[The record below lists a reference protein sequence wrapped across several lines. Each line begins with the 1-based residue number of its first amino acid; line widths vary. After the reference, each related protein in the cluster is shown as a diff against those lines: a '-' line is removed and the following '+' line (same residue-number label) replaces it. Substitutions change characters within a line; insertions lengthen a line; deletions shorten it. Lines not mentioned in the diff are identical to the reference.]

1 MQLVNPSTVTKTKP
15 NDRYGFVVAGFAVLT
30 ALSSFVVPLGTL
42 SRSFG
47 GEGALLVHPGRIL
60 DFTGR
65 LPPTL
70 PDFSSVTLVTWL
82 LILALFALAGL
93 AFTRSKFTIFAGVL
107 VIALTILDVGLF
119 VRAIDMIQM
128 PLLAAG
134 TAYRKLPFRNLG
146 PNLLPFLAI
155 LSGIAGIVYS
165 LAQNPTRARVFAGY
179 RGGLVPVIAMLLSML
194 VGGVVILVLQ
204 GVPGGEKYPD
214 IVSSLIGKLD
224 LLWFSYSSLLGP
236 ALPKFRP
243 SLDLSGIWQSLSL
256 ATPLIFT
263 GLGLAF
269 SFRTGS
275 FNIGAPGQI
284 IFGALFATAVGVYVP
299 GPWVIIGPL
308 AVVAAAVGGGLW
320 GAIPGWLKARFGSSE
335 VINTIMLNS
344 IAASILVF
352 LIGANDYKFFGQTV
366 TLPFK
371 AEGGEAKSALLGDGA
386 RLQNMVELF
395 GLRTGQNIITLAV
408 PLVLIGA
415 ILGWLFARGNFQ
427 RRAMTTVGTAVVG
440 LILGFILPKITLNIS
455 GSMTNSGLNV
465 SFLVSLLAAVFVG
478 VFLWR
483 TAYGFDLRAVGFA
496 PKAAEYGGVN
506 IGRNTILAMAISGA
520 LCGLAATHYVLGGAL
535 TDYRLKQ
542 VIPADIA
549 GFGGITVALLG
560 QNTPVGVILSSILF
574 GVLGTGGLNLDQA
587 LDKVSREIVTVL
599 QALIV
604 LFIATR
610 GFLPNSFFKP
620 APPPKEPEKLT
631 LEKPE
636 VSA

>member
-1 MQLVNPSTVTKTKP
+1 MTRAKP
-15 NDRYGFVVAGFAVLT
+15 NDRYGLVVAGFAILT
-30 ALSSFVVPLGTL
+30 ALASFLVPLGTL

-47 GEGALLVHPGRIL
+47 GEGALLIHPGRIL

-65 LPPTL
+65 LPTTL

-82 LILALFALAGL
+82 LILVLLALAGL
-93 AFTRSKFTIFAGVL
+93 AFTRSKWTLVTGVL
-107 VIALTILDVGLF
+107 VIVLTIIDMALF
-119 VRAIDMIQM
+119 VRAIDLIQA

-134 TAYRKLPFRNLG
+134 TAYRRLPFRNLG
-146 PNLLPFLAI
+146 PNLWLFLSIFA
-155 LSGIAGIVYS
+155 GIAAIVYS
-165 LAQNPTRARVFAGY
+165 LAQNEARARAFAAY
-179 RGGLVPVIAMLLSML
+179 RSGLVPVIAMLLSIV
-194 VGGVVILVLQ
+194 VGGVVILILQ
-204 GVPGGEKYPD
+204 GVPGNDLHPD
-214 IVSSLIGKLD
+214 PLSSLIGKID

-256 ATPLIFT
+256 ATPLIFS

-269 SFRTGS
+269 GFRTGL

-284 IFGALFATAVGVYVP
+284 IFGALFATAVGVYIP
-299 GPWVIIGPL
+299 GPWIIIGPL

-335 VINTIMLNS
+335 VINTIMLN
-344 IAASILVF
+344 AVASSVLVF
-352 LIGANDYKFFGQTV
+352 LIGANEYKFFGQTV
-366 TLPFK
+366 YFPFK
-371 AEGGEAKSALLGDGA
+371 AEGGEAKSAELGAGA

-395 GLRTGQNIITLAV
+395 GLRTGQNEITLML
-408 PLVLIGA
+408 PLALIGA
-415 ILGWLFARGNFQ
+415 ALGWLLSRGDF
-427 RRAMTTVGTAVVG
+427 RRRGLTAGVSAIVGVVLG
-440 LILGFILPKITLNIS
+440 LILPKITLNIS

-465 SFLVSLLAAVFVG
+465 SFLVSLLAAIFVG

-483 TAYGFDLRAVGFA
+483 TAYGFDMRAVGLA

-520 LCGLAATHYVLGGAL
+520 LCGLGATHYVLGGAL
-535 TDYRLKQ
+535 TEYRLKQ
-542 VIPADIA
+542 VLPADIA

-560 QNTPVGVILSSILF
+560 QNTPVGVILSSLLF

-610 GFLPNSFFKP
+610 GFLPSSFFKP
-620 APPPKEPEKLT
+620 APPPKEADPDKPE
-631 LEKPE
+631 LEKQALEE
-636 VSA
+636 VKA

>member
-1 MQLVNPSTVTKTKP
+1 MTRAKP
-15 NDRYGFVVAGFAVLT
+15 NDRYGLVVAGFAILT
-30 ALSSFVVPLGTL
+30 ALASFLVPLGTL

-47 GEGALLVHPGRIL
+47 GEGALLIHPGRIL

-65 LPPTL
+65 LPTTM
-70 PDFSSVTLVTWL
+70 PDFSSVTLVAWL
-82 LILALFALAGL
+82 LIFALLILAGL
-93 AFTRSKFTIFAGVL
+93 AFTRSKWMLVAGVL
-107 VIALTILDVGLF
+107 VIVLTIVDLGLF
-119 VRAIDMIQM
+119 VRAIDVIQA

-134 TAYRKLPFRNLG
+134 TAYRRLPFRNLG
-146 PNLLPFLAI
+146 PNLWLFLSI
-155 LSGIAGIVYS
+155 FVGIAAIVYS
-165 LAQNPTRARVFAGY
+165 LAQNQARARAFVAY
-179 RGGLVPVIAMLLSML
+179 RGGLVPVVAMLLSIV
-194 VGGVVILVLQ
+194 VGGVVILILQ
-204 GVPGGEKYPD
+204 GVPGNDLHPD
-214 IVSSLIGKLD
+214 ALSSLIGKID

-256 ATPLIFT
+256 ATPLIFS

-269 SFRTGS
+269 GFRTGL

-284 IFGALFATAVGVYVP
+284 VFGALFATAVGVYIP
-299 GPWVIIGPL
+299 GPWIVIGPL
-308 AVVAAAVGGGLW
+308 AVVAAAVGGGFW

-344 IAASILVF
+344 IAAGVLVF
-352 LIGANDYKFFGQTV
+352 LIGANDYKFFGQTIHF
-366 TLPFK
+366 PFK
-371 AEGGEAKSALLGDGA
+371 AEGGEAKSALLGEGA

-395 GLRTGQNIITLAV
+395 GLRTGQNEITLMLPLALIAAV
-408 PLVLIGA
+408 
-415 ILGWLFARGNFQ
+415 LGWIFSRGDF
-427 RRAMTTVGTAVVG
+427 RRRGLTAGVAAIAGVVLG
-440 LILGFILPKITLNIS
+440 LILPKITLNIS

-465 SFLVSLLAAVFVG
+465 SFLVSLLAAIFVG

-483 TAYGFDLRAVGFA
+483 TAYGFDMRAVGFA

-506 IGRNTILAMAISGA
+506 IGRNTIMAMAISGA
-520 LCGLAATHYVLGGAL
+520 LCGLGATHYVLGGAL
-535 TDYRLKQ
+535 TEYRLKQ
-542 VIPADIA
+542 SMPADIA

-560 QNTPVGVILSSILF
+560 QNTPVGVIVSSILF

-620 APPPKEPEKLT
+620 APPPKEAE
-631 LEKPE
+631 LEQQAK
-636 VSA
+636 VDV

>member
-1 MQLVNPSTVTKTKP
+1 MIEAKP
-15 NDRYGFVVAGFAVLT
+15 NDRYGLVVAGFAILT
-30 ALSSFVVPLGTL
+30 ALASFLVPLGTL

-47 GEGALLVHPGRIL
+47 GEGALLIHPGRIL

-65 LPPTL
+65 LPTTL
-70 PDFSSVTLVTWL
+70 PDFSSVTLVAWL
-82 LILALFALAGL
+82 LILALLAVAGL
-93 AFTRSKFTIFAGVL
+93 AFTRSKFTLVAGVL
-107 VIALTILDVGLF
+107 VIVLTLIDMGLF
-119 VRAIDMIQM
+119 VRAIDLIQA

-134 TAYRKLPFRNLG
+134 TAYRRLPFRNFG
-146 PNLLPFLAI
+146 PNLWLFLTI
-155 LSGIAGIVYS
+155 FVGIAAIVYS
-165 LAQNPTRARVFAGY
+165 LAQNSARARAFAAY
-179 RGGLVPVIAMLLSML
+179 RGGLVPVVAMLLSIV
-194 VGGVVILVLQ
+194 VGGVVILILQ
-204 GVPGGEKYPD
+204 GVPGGERYPD
-214 IVSSLIGKLD
+214 ALSSLIGKID

-256 ATPLIFT
+256 ATPLIFS
-263 GLGLAF
+263 GLGLSF
-269 SFRTGS
+269 GFRTGL

-284 IFGALFATAVGVYVP
+284 IFGALFATAVGIYVP

-308 AVVAAAVGGGLW
+308 AVIAAAVGGGLW

-335 VINTIMLNS
+335 VINTIMLNA
-344 IAASILVF
+344 IASSILVF
-352 LIGANDYKFFGQTV
+352 LIGANEYKFFGQTV
-366 TLPFK
+366 KFPFK
-371 AEGGEAKSALLGDGA
+371 AEGGEAKSALLGTGA

-395 GLRTGQNIITLAV
+395 GLRTGQNEITLML
-408 PLVLIGA
+408 PLALIGA
-415 ILGWLFARGNFQ
+415 ALGWIFSRGNF
-427 RRAMTTVGTAVVG
+427 RRRGLTAGAAAIAGVVFG
-440 LILGFILPKITLNIS
+440 LILPKITLNIS

-465 SFLVSLLAAVFVG
+465 SFLVSLLAAAFVG

-483 TAYGFDLRAVGFA
+483 TAYGFDMRAVGFA

-520 LCGLAATHYVLGGAL
+520 LCGLGATHYVLGGAL
-535 TDYRLKQ
+535 TEYRLKQ
-542 VIPADIA
+542 VLPADIA

-620 APPPKEPEKLT
+620 APPPKEPEL
-631 LEKPE
+631 KPE
-636 VSA
+636 QVKV

>member
-1 MQLVNPSTVTKTKP
+1 MTRAKP
-15 NDRYGFVVAGFAVLT
+15 NDRYGLVVAGFAILT
-30 ALSSFVVPLGTL
+30 ALASFLVPLGTL

-47 GEGALLVHPGRIL
+47 GEGALLIHPGRIL

-65 LPPTL
+65 LPPTM
-70 PDFSSVTLVTWL
+70 PDFAGVTLVAWL
-82 LILALFALAGL
+82 LIVALLVLAGL
-93 AFTRSKFTIFAGVL
+93 AFTRSKWTLAAGVL
-107 VIALTILDVGLF
+107 VIVLTIIDLALF
-119 VRAIDMIQM
+119 VRAIDVIQA

-134 TAYRKLPFRNLG
+134 TAYRRLPFRNLG
-146 PNLLPFLAI
+146 PNLWLFLSIFA
-155 LSGIAGIVYS
+155 GIAAIVYS
-165 LAQNPTRARVFAGY
+165 LAQNEARARAFAAA
-179 RGGLVPVIAMLLSML
+179 RGGLVPVVAMLLSIV
-194 VGGVVILVLQ
+194 VGGIVILILQ
-204 GVPGGEKYPD
+204 GVPGNDLHPD
-214 IVSSLIGKLD
+214 PISSLIGKID

-256 ATPLIFT
+256 ATPLIFS

-269 SFRTGS
+269 GFRTGL

-284 IFGALFATAVGVYVP
+284 IFGALFATAVGVYIP
-299 GPWVIIGPL
+299 GPWIIIGPL
-308 AVVAAAVGGGLW
+308 AVIAAAVGGGLW
-320 GAIPGWLKARFGSSE
+320 GALPGWLKARFGSSE
-335 VINTIMLNS
+335 VINTIMLN
-344 IAASILVF
+344 AVASSVLVF
-352 LIGANDYKFFGQTV
+352 LIGANEYKFFGQTV
-366 TLPFK
+366 HFPFK
-371 AEGGEAKSALLGDGA
+371 AEGGEAKSAELGAGA

-395 GLRTGQNIITLAV
+395 GLRTGQNEITLML
-408 PLVLIGA
+408 PLALLGA
-415 ILGWLFARGNFQ
+415 ALGWFLAKGNIRRRGL
-427 RRAMTTVGTAVVG
+427 TAGVAAIAGVVLG
-440 LILGFILPKITLNIS
+440 LILPKITLNIS

-483 TAYGFDLRAVGFA
+483 TAYGFDMRAVGLA

-506 IGRNTILAMAISGA
+506 IARNTILAMAISGA
-520 LCGLAATHYVLGGAL
+520 LCGLGATHYVLGGAL
-535 TDYRLKQ
+535 TEYRLKQ
-542 VIPADIA
+542 SIPADIA

-560 QNTPVGVILSSILF
+560 QNTPVGVILSSLLF

-620 APPPKEPEKLT
+620 APPPKEPEPDKSQ
-631 LEKPE
+631 LEKPALEE
-636 VSA
+636 VKA

>member
-1 MQLVNPSTVTKTKP
+1 M
-15 NDRYGFVVAGFAVLT
+15 AGFAILT
-30 ALSSFVVPLGTL
+30 ALASFLVPLGTL

-47 GEGALLVHPGRIL
+47 GEGALLIHPGRIL

-65 LPPTL
+65 LPPTM
-70 PDFSSVTLVTWL
+70 PDFSSVTLVTWI
-82 LILALFALAGL
+82 LILALLTMAGL
-93 AFTRSKFTIFAGVL
+93 AFTRSKFTLIAGVL
-107 VIALTILDVGLF
+107 VIVLTLIDMGLF
-119 VRAIDMIQM
+119 VRAIDLIQA

-134 TAYRKLPFRNLG
+134 TAYRRLPFRNLG
-146 PNLLPFLAI
+146 PNLWLFLSIFA
-155 LSGIAGIVYS
+155 GIAAIVYS
-165 LAQNPTRARVFAGY
+165 LAQNEARARAFAAY
-179 RGGLVPVIAMLLSML
+179 RGGLVPVIAMLLSIV
-194 VGGVVILVLQ
+194 VGGVVILILQ
-204 GVPGGEKYPD
+204 GVPGNDLHPD
-214 IVSSLIGKLD
+214 PVSSLIGKID

-256 ATPLIFT
+256 ATPLIFS

-269 SFRTGS
+269 GFRTGL

-284 IFGALFATAVGVYVP
+284 VFGALFATAVGVYIP
-299 GPWVIIGPL
+299 GPWIIIGPL

-320 GAIPGWLKARFGSSE
+320 GALPGWLKARFGSSE

-344 IAASILVF
+344 IAAGVLVF

-366 TLPFK
+366 HFPFK
-371 AEGGEAKSALLGDGA
+371 AEGGEAKSALLGEGA

-395 GLRTGQNIITLAV
+395 GLRTGQNQITLML
-408 PLVLIGA
+408 PLALIGLA
-415 ILGWLFARGNFQ
+415 LGWVFSRGDF
-427 RRAMTTVGTAVVG
+427 RRRGLTSGIGVIAGVVLG
-440 LILGFILPKITLNIS
+440 LILPKITLNIS

-465 SFLVSLLAAVFVG
+465 SFLVSLLAAIFVG

-483 TAYGFDLRAVGFA
+483 TAYGFDMRAVGLA

-506 IGRNTILAMAISGA
+506 IGRNTIMAMAISGA
-520 LCGLAATHYVLGGAL
+520 LCGLGATHYVLGGAL
-535 TDYRLKQ
+535 TEYRLKQ
-542 VIPADIA
+542 AMPADIA

-560 QNTPVGVILSSILF
+560 QNTPVGVIVSSILF

-620 APPPKEPEKLT
+620 APPPKEPEPDKPK

-636 VSA
+636 VNV

>member
-1 MQLVNPSTVTKTKP
+1 M
-15 NDRYGFVVAGFAVLT
+15 AGFAILT
-30 ALSSFVVPLGTL
+30 ALASFLVPLGTL

-47 GEGALLVHPGRIL
+47 GEGALLIHPGRIL

-65 LPPTL
+65 LPTTL
-70 PDFSSVTLVTWL
+70 PDFSSVTLVAWV
-82 LILALFALAGL
+82 LILALLTMAGL
-93 AFTRSKFTIFAGVL
+93 AFTRSKWTLVAGVL
-107 VIALTILDVGLF
+107 VIVLTIIDLALF
-119 VRAIDMIQM
+119 VRAIDLIQA

-134 TAYRKLPFRNLG
+134 TAYRRLPFRNLG
-146 PNLLPFLAI
+146 PNLWLFLSIFA
-155 LSGIAGIVYS
+155 GIAAIVYS
-165 LAQNPTRARVFAGY
+165 LAQNEARARAFAAA
-179 RGGLVPVIAMLLSML
+179 RGGLVPVIAMLLSIV
-194 VGGVVILVLQ
+194 VGGVVILILQ
-204 GVPGGEKYPD
+204 GVPGNDLHPD
-214 IVSSLIGKLD
+214 ALSSLIGKID

-256 ATPLIFT
+256 ATPLIFS

-269 SFRTGS
+269 GFRTGL

-284 IFGALFATAVGVYVP
+284 VFGALFATAVGVYVP
-299 GPWVIIGPL
+299 GPWIVIGPL
-308 AVVAAAVGGGLW
+308 AVVAAAVGGGFW

-344 IAASILVF
+344 IAAGVLVF
-352 LIGANDYKFFGQTV
+352 LIGANDYKFFGQTIHF
-366 TLPFK
+366 PFK
-371 AEGGEAKSALLGDGA
+371 AEGGEAKSALLGEGA

-395 GLRTGQNIITLAV
+395 GLRTGQNQITLML
-408 PLVLIGA
+408 PLALIGLA
-415 ILGWLFARGNFQ
+415 LGWVFSRGDF
-427 RRAMTTVGTAVVG
+427 RRRGLTAGAAGIIGVVLG
-440 LILGFILPKITLNIS
+440 LILPKITLNIS

-483 TAYGFDLRAVGFA
+483 TAYGFDMRAVGLA

-506 IGRNTILAMAISGA
+506 IGRNTIMAMAISGA
-520 LCGLAATHYVLGGAL
+520 LCGLGATHYVLGGAL
-535 TDYRLKQ
+535 TEYRLKQ
-542 VIPADIA
+542 SMPADIA

-560 QNTPVGVILSSILF
+560 QNTPVGVIVSSILF

-610 GFLPNSFFKP
+610 GFLPSSFFKP
-620 APPPKEPEKLT
+620 APPPKELEPDKPK
-631 LEKPE
+631 LEKP
-636 VSA
+636 VDKVNA

>member
-1 MQLVNPSTVTKTKP
+1 MTRAKP
-15 NDRYGFVVAGFAVLT
+15 NDRYGLVVAGFAILT
-30 ALSSFVVPLGTL
+30 ALASFLVPLGTL

-47 GEGALLVHPGRIL
+47 GEGALLIHPGRIL

-65 LPPTL
+65 LPTAL
-70 PDFSSVTLVTWL
+70 PDFAGVTLVAWL
-82 LILALFALAGL
+82 LILALLVLAGL
-93 AFTRSKFTIFAGVL
+93 AFTQSRFTLLAGVL
-107 VIALTILDVGLF
+107 VIVLTLIDMALF
-119 VRAIDMIQM
+119 VRAIDLIQA

-134 TAYRKLPFRNLG
+134 TAYRRLPFRNLG
-146 PNLLPFLAI
+146 PNLWLFLSIFA
-155 LSGIAGIVYS
+155 GIAAIIYS
-165 LAQNPTRARVFAGY
+165 LVQNKARARVFAAA
-179 RGGLVPVIAMLLSML
+179 RGGLVPVIAMLLSIV
-194 VGGVVILVLQ
+194 VGGVVILILQ
-204 GVPGGEKYPD
+204 GVPGNDLHPD
-214 IVSSLIGKLD
+214 ALSSLIGKID

-256 ATPLIFT
+256 ATPLIFS

-269 SFRTGS
+269 GFRTGL

-284 IFGALFATAVGVYVP
+284 IFGALFATAVGIYVP

-308 AVVAAAVGGGLW
+308 AVIAAAVGGGFW

-344 IAASILVF
+344 IAASVLVF
-352 LIGANDYKFFGQTV
+352 LIGANEYKFFGQTV
-366 TLPFK
+366 HFPFK
-371 AEGGEAKSALLGDGA
+371 AEGGEAKSALLGEGA

-395 GLRTGQNIITLAV
+395 GLRTGQNEITLML
-408 PLVLIGA
+408 PLALLGVA
-415 ILGWLFARGNFQ
+415 LGWFLMRGDF
-427 RRAMTTVGTAVVG
+427 RRRGLTAGAAAIAGVVLG
-440 LILGFILPKITLNIS
+440 LILPKVTLNIS

-478 VFLWR
+478 IFLWR
-483 TAYGFDLRAVGFA
+483 TAYGFDMRAVGLA

-520 LCGLAATHYVLGGAL
+520 LCGLGATHYVLGGAL
-535 TDYRLKQ
+535 TEYRLKQ
-542 VIPADIA
+542 VLPADIA

-560 QNTPVGVILSSILF
+560 QNTPVGVIFSSLLF

-610 GFLPNSFFKP
+610 GFLPSSFFKP
-620 APPPKEPEKLT
+620 APPPKEPEPNKPV
-631 LEKPE
+631 LERPDE
-636 VSA
+636 VKA

>member
-1 MQLVNPSTVTKTKP
+1 MTRAKP
-15 NDRYGFVVAGFAVLT
+15 NDRYGLVVAGFAILT
-30 ALSSFVVPLGTL
+30 ALASFLVPLGTL

-47 GEGALLVHPGRIL
+47 GEGALLIHPGRIL

-65 LPPTL
+65 LPPTM
-70 PDFSSVTLVTWL
+70 PDFSSVTLVAWL
-82 LILALFALAGL
+82 LIVALLTMAGL
-93 AFTRSKFTIFAGVL
+93 ALTRSKWTLAAGVL
-107 VIALTILDVGLF
+107 VIVLTLIDMGLF
-119 VRAIDMIQM
+119 VRAIDVIQA

-134 TAYRKLPFRNLG
+134 TAYRRLPFRNLG
-146 PNLLPFLAI
+146 PNLWLFLSIFA
-155 LSGIAGIVYS
+155 GIAAIIYS
-165 LAQNPTRARVFAGY
+165 LAQNPARARAFAAA
-179 RGGLVPVIAMLLSML
+179 RGGLVPVIAMLLSIV
-194 VGGVVILVLQ
+194 VGGVVILILQ
-204 GVPGGEKYPD
+204 GVPGNDLHPD
-214 IVSSLIGKLD
+214 PISSLIGKID

-256 ATPLIFT
+256 ATPLIFS

-269 SFRTGS
+269 GFRTGL

-284 IFGALFATAVGVYVP
+284 IFGALFATAVGVYIP
-299 GPWVIIGPL
+299 GPWIIIGPL
-308 AVVAAAVGGGLW
+308 AVIAAAVGGGLW
-320 GAIPGWLKARFGSSE
+320 GALPGWLKARFGSSE
-335 VINTIMLNS
+335 VINTIMLNA
-344 IAASILVF
+344 IASSVLVF
-352 LIGANDYKFFGQTV
+352 LIGANEYKFFGQTV
-366 TLPFK
+366 HFPFK
-371 AEGGEAKSALLGDGA
+371 AEGGEAKSALLGEGA

-395 GLRTGQNIITLAV
+395 GLRTGQNQITLML
-408 PLVLIGA
+408 PLALVA
-415 ILGWLFARGNFQ
+415 AALGWIFSRGDL
-427 RRAMTTVGTAVVG
+427 RRRSLTVGAAAIAGVVLG
-440 LILGFILPKITLNIS
+440 LILPKITLNIS

-483 TAYGFDLRAVGFA
+483 TAYGFDMRAVGLA

-506 IGRNTILAMAISGA
+506 IGRNTIMAMAISGA
-520 LCGLAATHYVLGGAL
+520 LCGLGATHYVLGGAL
-535 TDYRLKQ
+535 TEYRLKQ

-610 GFLPNSFFKP
+610 GFLPSSFFKP
-620 APPPKEPEKLT
+620 APPPKEPEKPV

-636 VSA
+636 EVKL

>member
-1 MQLVNPSTVTKTKP
+1 MTRAKP
-15 NDRYGFVVAGFAVLT
+15 NDRYGLVVAGFAILT
-30 ALSSFVVPLGTL
+30 ALASFLVPLGTL

-47 GEGALLVHPGRIL
+47 GEGALLIHPGRIL

-65 LPPTL
+65 LPTTM
-70 PDFSSVTLVTWL
+70 PDFASVTLVAWL
-82 LILALFALAGL
+82 LILALLILAGL
-93 AFTRSKFTIFAGVL
+93 AFTRSKWTLVAGVL
-107 VIALTILDVGLF
+107 VIVLTIIDLGLF
-119 VRAIDMIQM
+119 VRAIDLIQA

-134 TAYRKLPFRNLG
+134 TAYRRLPFRNLG
-146 PNLLPFLAI
+146 PNLWLFLSIFA
-155 LSGIAGIVYS
+155 GIAAIVYS
-165 LAQNPTRARVFAGY
+165 LAQNPVRARAFAAA
-179 RGGLVPVIAMLLSML
+179 RGGLVPVAMLLSIV
-194 VGGVVILVLQ
+194 VGGVVILILQ
-204 GVPGGEKYPD
+204 GVPGNDLHPD
-214 IVSSLIGKLD
+214 PISSLIGKID

-256 ATPLIFT
+256 ATPLIFS

-269 SFRTGS
+269 GFRTGL

-284 IFGALFATAVGVYVP
+284 VFGALFATAVGVYIP
-299 GPWVIIGPL
+299 GPWIIIGPL
-308 AVVAAAVGGGLW
+308 AVVAAAVGGGFW

-344 IAASILVF
+344 IAAGVLVF

-366 TLPFK
+366 HFPFK
-371 AEGGEAKSALLGDGA
+371 AEGGEAKSALLGEGA

-395 GLRTGQNIITLAV
+395 GLRTGQNQITLML
-408 PLVLIGA
+408 PLALMGLA
-415 ILGWLFARGNFQ
+415 LGWIFSRGNF
-427 RRAMTTVGTAVVG
+427 RRRGLTAGAAGIIGV
-440 LILGFILPKITLNIS
+440 LLGFILPKITLNIS

-483 TAYGFDLRAVGFA
+483 TAYGFDMRAVGLA

-506 IGRNTILAMAISGA
+506 IGRNTIMAMAISGA
-520 LCGLAATHYVLGGAL
+520 LCGLGATHYVLGGAL
-535 TDYRLKQ
+535 TEYRLKQ
-542 VIPADIA
+542 SMPADIA

-560 QNTPVGVILSSILF
+560 QNTPVGVIVSSILF

-620 APPPKEPEKLT
+620 APPPKETE
-631 LEKPE
+631 LEKPALEE
-636 VSA
+636 VNV

>member
-1 MQLVNPSTVTKTKP
+1 M
-15 NDRYGFVVAGFAVLT
+15 AGFAILT
-30 ALSSFVVPLGTL
+30 ALASFLVPLGTL

-47 GEGALLVHPGRIL
+47 GEGALLIHPGRIL

-65 LPPTL
+65 LPSTL
-70 PDFSSVTLVTWL
+70 PDFAGVTLVAWL
-82 LILALFALAGL
+82 LILALLVLAGL
-93 AFTRSKFTIFAGVL
+93 AFTRSRWTLVAGVL
-107 VIALTILDVGLF
+107 VIVLTIIDTALF
-119 VRAIDMIQM
+119 VRAIDLIQA

-134 TAYRKLPFRNLG
+134 TAYRRLPFRNLG
-146 PNLLPFLAI
+146 PNLWLFLS
-155 LSGIAGIVYS
+155 LFVGIAAIVYS
-165 LAQNPTRARVFAGY
+165 LAQNPTRARAFAAA
-179 RGGLVPVIAMLLSML
+179 RGGLVPVIAMLLAMV
-194 VGGVVILVLQ
+194 VGGVVILILQ
-204 GVPGGEKYPD
+204 GVPGNDLHPD
-214 IVSSLIGKLD
+214 PISSLIGHID

-256 ATPLIFT
+256 ATPLIFS

-269 SFRTGS
+269 GFRTGL

-284 IFGALFATAVGVYVP
+284 VFGALFATAVGVYIP
-299 GPWVIIGPL
+299 GPWIVIGPL

-320 GAIPGWLKARFGSSE
+320 GALPGWLKARFGSSE

-344 IAASILVF
+344 IAAGVLVF

-366 TLPFK
+366 HLPFK
-371 AEGGEAKSALLGDGA
+371 AEGGEAKSALLGEGA

-395 GLRTGQNIITLAV
+395 GLRTGQNQITLML
-408 PLVLIGA
+408 PLALIGLA
-415 ILGWLFARGNFQ
+415 LGWVFSRGDF
-427 RRAMTTVGTAVVG
+427 RRRGLTSGAGAIAGVVLG
-440 LILGFILPKITLNIS
+440 LILPKITLNIS

-483 TAYGFDLRAVGFA
+483 TAYGFDMRAVGLA

-506 IGRNTILAMAISGA
+506 IGRNTIMAMAISGA
-520 LCGLAATHYVLGGAL
+520 LCGLGATHYVLGGAL
-535 TDYRLKQ
+535 TEYRLKQ
-542 VIPADIA
+542 SMPADIA

-560 QNTPVGVILSSILF
+560 QNTPVGVIVSSILF

-620 APPPKEPEKLT
+620 APPPKEPE
-631 LEKPE
+631 LEKQAQ
-636 VSA
+636 VDV

>member
-1 MQLVNPSTVTKTKP
+1 MTRAKPS
-15 NDRYGFVVAGFAVLT
+15 DRYGLVVAGFAILT
-30 ALSSFVVPLGTL
+30 ALASFLVPLGTL

-47 GEGALLVHPGRIL
+47 GEGALLIHPGRIL

-65 LPPTL
+65 LPPTM
-70 PDFSSVTLVTWL
+70 PDFSNVTLVTWI
-82 LILALFALAGL
+82 LILALLTMAGL
-93 AFTRSKFTIFAGVL
+93 AFIRSKWTLVAGVL
-107 VIALTILDVGLF
+107 VIVLTLIDMGLF
-119 VRAIDMIQM
+119 VRAIDLIQA

-134 TAYRKLPFRNLG
+134 TAYRRLPFRNLG
-146 PNLLPFLAI
+146 PNLWLFLSIFA
-155 LSGIAGIVYS
+155 GIAAIVYS
-165 LAQNPTRARVFAGY
+165 LAQNEARARAFAAA
-179 RGGLVPVIAMLLSML
+179 RGGLVPVIAMLLSIV
-194 VGGVVILVLQ
+194 VGGVVILILQ
-204 GVPGGEKYPD
+204 GVPGNDLHPD
-214 IVSSLIGKLD
+214 PISSLIGKID

-256 ATPLIFT
+256 ATPLIFS

-269 SFRTGS
+269 GFRTGL

-284 IFGALFATAVGVYVP
+284 IFGALFATAVGVYIP
-299 GPWVIIGPL
+299 GPWIIIGPL
-308 AVVAAAVGGGLW
+308 AVIAAAVGGGLW
-320 GAIPGWLKARFGSSE
+320 GALPGWLKARFGSSE
-335 VINTIMLNS
+335 VINTIMLN
-344 IAASILVF
+344 AVASSVLVF
-352 LIGANDYKFFGQTV
+352 LIGANEYKFFGQTV
-366 TLPFK
+366 HFPFK
-371 AEGGEAKSALLGDGA
+371 AEGGEAKSAELGAGA

-395 GLRTGQNIITLAV
+395 GLRTGQNEITLLL
-408 PLVLIGA
+408 PLALLGA
-415 ILGWLFARGNFQ
+415 ILGWVLSRGAV
-427 RRAMTTVGTAVVG
+427 RRRGLTAGAAAIAGVVIG
-440 LILGFILPKITLNIS
+440 LILPKITLNIS

-483 TAYGFDLRAVGFA
+483 TAYGFDIRAVGLA

-506 IGRNTILAMAISGA
+506 IARNTILAMAISGA
-520 LCGLAATHYVLGGAL
+520 LCGLGATHYVLGGAL
-535 TDYRLKQ
+535 TEYRLKQ
-542 VIPADIA
+542 AMPADIA

-560 QNTPVGVILSSILF
+560 QNTPVGVILSSLLF

-620 APPPKEPEKLT
+620 TPPPKEPDPDKPQ
-631 LEKPE
+631 LEKPALE
-636 VSA
+636 KVNS

>member
-1 MQLVNPSTVTKTKP
+1 MTRAKP
-15 NDRYGFVVAGFAVLT
+15 NDRYGLVVAGFAILT
-30 ALSSFVVPLGTL
+30 ALASFLVPLGTL

-47 GEGALLVHPGRIL
+47 GEGALLIHPGRIL

-65 LPPTL
+65 LPSTM
-70 PDFSSVTLVTWL
+70 PDFAGVTLVAWL
-82 LILALFALAGL
+82 LILALFGLAGL
-93 AFTRSKFTIFAGVL
+93 AFIRSRFTLIAGVL
-107 VIALTILDVGLF
+107 VIVLTLIDLALF
-119 VRAIDMIQM
+119 VRAIDLIQA
-128 PLLAAG
+128 PLLASG
-134 TAYRKLPFRNLG
+134 TAYRRLPFRNLG
-146 PNLLPFLAI
+146 PNLWLFLSIFA
-155 LSGIAGIVYS
+155 GIAAIVYS
-165 LAQNPTRARVFAGY
+165 LAQNEARARAFAAA
-179 RGGLVPVIAMLLSML
+179 RGGLVPVVAMLLSIV
-194 VGGVVILVLQ
+194 VGGIVILILQ
-204 GVPGGEKYPD
+204 GVPGNDLHPD
-214 IVSSLIGKLD
+214 PLSSLIGKID

-256 ATPLIFT
+256 ATPLIFS

-269 SFRTGS
+269 GFRTGL

-284 IFGALFATAVGVYVP
+284 VFGALFATAVGVYIP
-299 GPWVIIGPL
+299 GPWIIIGPL
-308 AVVAAAVGGGLW
+308 AVLAAAVGGGLW

-335 VINTIMLNS
+335 VINTIMLNA
-344 IAASILVF
+344 IASSVLVF
-352 LIGANDYKFFGQTV
+352 LIGANEYKFFGQTV
-366 TLPFK
+366 YFPFK
-371 AEGGEAKSALLGDGA
+371 AEGGEAKSALLGEGA

-395 GLRTGQNIITLAV
+395 GLRTGQNQIALMLPLA
-408 PLVLIGA
+408 LVA
-415 ILGWLFARGNFQ
+415 AALGWIFSRGDL
-427 RRAMTTVGTAVVG
+427 RRRGLTAGAAAIAGVVLG
-440 LILGFILPKITLNIS
+440 LILPKITLNIS

-483 TAYGFDLRAVGFA
+483 TAYGFDMRAVGLA

-506 IGRNTILAMAISGA
+506 IGRNTIMAMAISGA
-520 LCGLAATHYVLGGAL
+520 LCGLGATHYVLGGAL
-535 TDYRLKQ
+535 TEYRLKQ
-542 VIPADIA
+542 VLPADIA

-610 GFLPNSFFKP
+610 GFLPSSFFKP
-620 APPPKEPEKLT
+620 APPPKEPEKPV

-636 VSA
+636 EVKL

>member
-1 MQLVNPSTVTKTKP
+1 MPKTKSS
-15 NDRYGFVVAGFAVLT
+15 DRYGLVVAGFAILT

-65 LPPTL
+65 LPTTM

-82 LILALFALAGL
+82 LILSLLILAGL
-93 AFTRSKFTIFAGVL
+93 AFTRSKFTLLAGVL
-107 VIALTILDVGLF
+107 VIALTMIDVGFF
-119 VRAIDMIQM
+119 VRAIDLIQA

-134 TAYRKLPFRNLG
+134 TTYRKLPFRNLG

-155 LSGIAGIVYS
+155 LAGIASIVYS
-165 LAQNPTRARVFAGY
+165 LAQNPTRARAFARY
-179 RGGLVPVIAMLLSML
+179 RGGLVPVIAMLLSMV
-194 VGGVVILVLQ
+194 VGGIVILILQ
-204 GVPGGEKYPD
+204 GVPGSERYPD
-214 IVSSLIGKLD
+214 AISSLIGKID

-256 ATPLIFT
+256 ATPLIFS

-269 SFRTGS
+269 GFRTGL

-284 IFGALFATAVGVYVP
+284 IFGAIFATAVGVYVP
-299 GPWVIIGPL
+299 GPWIIIGPL
-308 AVVAAAVGGGLW
+308 AVIAAAVGGGLW
-320 GAIPGWLKARFGSSE
+320 GALPGWLKARFGSSE

-371 AEGGEAKSALLGDGA
+371 AEGGEAKSALLGEGA

-395 GLRTGQNIITLAV
+395 GLRTGQNEITLML
-408 PLVLIGA
+408 PLALIGA
-415 ILGWLFARGNFQ
+415 ALGWLLPKGKFQ
-427 RRAMTTVGTAVVG
+427 RRGLTAVATAIAG
-440 LILGFILPKITLNIS
+440 LVIGLILPKITLNIS
-455 GSMTNSGLNV
+455 GSMTNSGLNI
-465 SFLVSLLAAVFVG
+465 SFLVSLLAAAFVG

-483 TAYGFDLRAVGFA
+483 TAYGFDIRAVGLA

-506 IGRNTILAMAISGA
+506 IARNTILAMAISGA
-520 LCGLAATHYVLGGAL
+520 LCGLGATHYVLGGAL
-535 TDYRLKQ
+535 TEYRLKQ

-560 QNTPVGVILSSILF
+560 QNTPVGVILSSLLF

-620 APPPKEPEKLT
+620 APPPKEPEKPM
-631 LEKPE
+631 LEKPAE
-636 VSA
+636 VTA

>member
-1 MQLVNPSTVTKTKP
+1 MTRAKP
-15 NDRYGFVVAGFAVLT
+15 NDRYGLVVAGFAILT
-30 ALSSFVVPLGTL
+30 ALASFLVPLGTL

-47 GEGALLVHPGRIL
+47 GEGALLIHPGRIL

-65 LPPTL
+65 LPTTM
-70 PDFSSVTLVTWL
+70 PDFSSVTLVAWL
-82 LILALFALAGL
+82 LILALLGLAGL
-93 AFTRSKFTIFAGVL
+93 AFTRSKFTLVAGVL
-107 VIALTILDVGLF
+107 VIVLTLIDTALF
-119 VRAIDMIQM
+119 VRAIDLIQA

-134 TAYRKLPFRNLG
+134 TAYRRLPFRNLG
-146 PNLLPFLAI
+146 PNLWLFLSIFA
-155 LSGIAGIVYS
+155 GIAAIVYS
-165 LAQNPTRARVFAGY
+165 LAQNPARARAFAAY
-179 RGGLVPVIAMLLSML
+179 RGGLVPVVAMLLSIV
-194 VGGVVILVLQ
+194 VGGVVILILQ
-204 GVPGGEKYPD
+204 GVPGNERYPD
-214 IVSSLIGKLD
+214 IISSLIGKID

-243 SLDLSGIWQSLSL
+243 GLDLSGIWQSLSL
-256 ATPLIFT
+256 ATPLIFS

-269 SFRTGS
+269 GFRTGL

-284 IFGALFATAVGVYVP
+284 VFGALFATAVGVYIP
-299 GPWVIIGPL
+299 GPWIIIGPL
-308 AVVAAAVGGGLW
+308 AVVAAAVGGGFW

-344 IAASILVF
+344 IAASVLVF
-352 LIGANDYKFFGQTV
+352 LIGANEYKFFGQTV
-366 TLPFK
+366 TFPFK
-371 AEGGEAKSALLGDGA
+371 AEGGEAKSALLGEGA

-395 GLRTGQNIITLAV
+395 GLRTGQNEISLMLPLA
-408 PLVLIGA
+408 LIA
-415 ILGWLFARGNFQ
+415 AALGWVLSRGDF
-427 RRAMTTVGTAVVG
+427 RRRGLTTGAAAIAGVVLG
-440 LILGFILPKITLNIS
+440 LILPRITLNIS

-465 SFLVSLLAAVFVG
+465 SFLVSLIAAAFVG

-483 TAYGFDLRAVGFA
+483 TAYGFDMRAVGLA

-520 LCGLAATHYVLGGAL
+520 LCGLGATHYVLGGAL
-535 TDYRLKQ
+535 TEYRLKQ
-542 VIPADIA
+542 VMPADIA

-560 QNTPVGVILSSILF
+560 QNTPVGVIVSSILF

-610 GFLPNSFFKP
+610 GFLPSSFFKP
-620 APPPKEPEKLT
+620 APPPKEPE
-631 LEKPE
+631 LEKPAE
-636 VSA
+636 VKA

>member
-1 MQLVNPSTVTKTKP
+1 MTRAKP
-15 NDRYGFVVAGFAVLT
+15 NDRYGLVVAGFAILT
-30 ALSSFVVPLGTL
+30 ALASFLVPLGTL

-47 GEGALLVHPGRIL
+47 GEGALLIHPGRIL

-65 LPPTL
+65 LPTTM
-70 PDFSSVTLVTWL
+70 PDFSSVTLVSWL
-82 LILALFALAGL
+82 LILALLVMAGL
-93 AFTRSKFTIFAGVL
+93 AFTQSKFTLIAGVL
-107 VIALTILDVGLF
+107 VIVLTIVDMGLF
-119 VRAIDMIQM
+119 VRAIDLIQA

-134 TAYRKLPFRNLG
+134 TAYRRLPFRNLG
-146 PNLLPFLAI
+146 PNLWLFLSLFA
-155 LSGIAGIVYS
+155 GIAAIVYS
-165 LAQNPTRARVFAGY
+165 LAQNPARARTFAAY
-179 RGGLVPVIAMLLSML
+179 RGGLVPVIAMLLSIV
-194 VGGVVILVLQ
+194 VGGVVILILQ
-204 GVPGGEKYPD
+204 GVPGNDLHPD
-214 IVSSLIGKLD
+214 PLSSLIGKID

-256 ATPLIFT
+256 ATPLIFS

-269 SFRTGS
+269 GFRTGL

-284 IFGALFATAVGVYVP
+284 IFGALFATAVGVYIP
-299 GPWVIIGPL
+299 GPWIVIGPL

-344 IAASILVF
+344 IAAGVLVF
-352 LIGANDYKFFGQTV
+352 LIGANEYKFFGQTV
-366 TLPFK
+366 KFPFK
-371 AEGGEAKSALLGDGA
+371 AEGGEAKSALLGEGA

-395 GLRTGQNIITLAV
+395 GLRTGQNEIPLMLPLA
-408 PLVLIGA
+408 LIA
-415 ILGWLFARGNFQ
+415 AVLGWLFSRGDF
-427 RRAMTTVGTAVVG
+427 RRRGLTAGAAGIAGVVIG
-440 LILGFILPKITLNIS
+440 LILPKITLNIS

-465 SFLVSLLAAVFVG
+465 SFLVSLLAAIFVG

-483 TAYGFDLRAVGFA
+483 TAYGFDMRAVGLA

-506 IGRNTILAMAISGA
+506 IGRNTIMAMAISGA
-520 LCGLAATHYVLGGAL
+520 LCGLGATHYVLGGAL
-535 TDYRLKQ
+535 TEYRLKQ
-542 VIPADIA
+542 SIPADIA

-560 QNTPVGVILSSILF
+560 QNTPVGVILSSLLF

-620 APPPKEPEKLT
+620 APPPKEAEPDKSK
-631 LEKPE
+631 LEKPADE
-636 VSA
+636 VNV